1 MIDLHT
7 HSIYSDGTDTPE
19 QLALAGGALGLT
31 ALALT
36 DHDTVEGLERF
47 LSQQSAVRTRLV
59 PGVELSCSYLGRSFH
74 LLGLCFRPWDQLFQE
89 RLAGLRLRRDRRN
102 QKMAERLSALGIHL
116 PLEEARAFAQGGIVS
131 RVHFAQALAA
141 RGEVS
146 GPEEAFR
153 RYIGDDGP
161 AHVPFE
167 ELSPSEA
174 AGWIRDAGGVAVAAH
189 PGRFAGRSFR
199 WDQAI
204 GDLQAQGVQG
214 LEAYYGDYGPA
225 EQAYFLDLARRT
237 GMLPSGGSDYHGS
250 YKPGVALG
258 TGRGS
263 LKIPDSVFEALEA
276 AAG

>member
-7 HSIYSDGTDTPE
+7 HSTFSDGTDSPE
-19 QLALAGGALGLT
+19 ELARRGDALGLT

-36 DHDTVEGLERF
+36 DHDTVEGLDRF
-47 LSQQSAVRTRLV
+47 LAQQAAVRTQLIA
-59 PGVELSCSYLGRSFH
+59 GVELSCSYLGRSFH
-74 LLGLCFRPWDQLFQE
+74 LLGLCFRPGDSAFRE

-102 QKMAERLSALGIHL
+102 QKMADRLSALGIAIG
-116 PLEEARAFAQGGIVS
+116 LEEARGFAQGGIVS
-131 RVHFAQALAA
+131 RVHFAQALTA
-141 RGEVS
+141 RGAVS

-167 ELSPSEA
+167 ELSPGEA
-174 AGWIRDAGGVAVAAH
+174 AGWVRAAGGVAVAAH

-199 WDQAI
+199 WDEAI
-204 GDLQAQGVQG
+204 SDLQAQGVQG

-225 EQAYFLDLARRT
+225 EQAYFLDLAART
-237 GMLPSGGSDYHGS
+237 GMIPCGGSDYHGS
-250 YKPGVALG
+250 YKPGLALG

-263 LKIPDSVFEALEA
+263 LRIPDSVLERLWA